1 MLTAVRQKII
11 AHPIAFALI
20 FFCFYFA
27 GFFGLEQLVTEPKYI
42 IGCALDG
49 MIPFNEWFIFAYATW
64 FGLIPWALITLLVLD
79 RENYFYLCAVMFS
92 SMAISLLI
100 YLLFPNGVQLRPD
113 AIVGDN
119 IAANL
124 VRMIWAVD
132 NSSNVCPSIHVATTV
147 AIFLAVLRS
156 RVWKRRA
163 LVVGICGLLTVLI
176 CLSTVFLKQHSVIDV
191 VCGIA
196 LTLVLHLIVQRCM
209 ARSRREVDG
218 VWQKTA

>member
-1 MLTAVRQKII
+1 MLTAVHKKII

-113 AIVGDN
+113 AIVGGQYSGQSGADDLGGGQLFQCLPLHSCGHHRCHLFGG
-119 IAANL
+119 AAQPGVEAARFGGWNL
-124 VRMIWAVD
+124 WPAHRPDLPVH
-132 NSSNVCPSIHVATTV
+132 CLFKAT
-147 AIFLAVLRS
+147 F
-156 RVWKRRA
+156 
-163 LVVGICGLLTVLI
+163 G
-176 CLSTVFLKQHSVIDV
+176 D
-191 VCGIA
+191 
-196 LTLVLHLIVQRCM
+196 
-209 ARSRREVDG
+209 
-218 VWQKTA
+218 